1 MYKNKIAQMAI
12 NKLSETTRND
22 NCYRYFIDAIVNA
35 FMLYPNSVENVTKL
49 VNEINN
55 CLDEPLS
62 KEEQNQAIDIL
73 MQELRNDLSN

>member
-12 NKLSETTRND
+12 NKLSETTRD
-22 NCYRYFIDAIVNA
+22 NNLYRYFIDAIVNA
-35 FMLYPNSVENVTKL
+35 FMVYPNSVENVTKL

-73 MQELRNDLSN
+73 M